1 MSYMPPRLAEIVE
14 DFGFVEGTEKLEYL
28 LEFSES
34 LPPLPD
40 WLLEK
45 RGDMQPIHECMT
57 PVFVHGELNQDGTM
71 HYYFDA
77 PAQSPTVRG
86 FASIMMEGVNDAARP
101 EQVLEIPEL
110 FYQATGLPRVLSGQ
124 RMHGMSVFLGYMK
137 RIAQQFV

>member
-1 MSYMPPRLAEIVE
+1 MPPRLTEIVE

-45 RGDMQPIHECMT
+45 RGNMQEIHECMT